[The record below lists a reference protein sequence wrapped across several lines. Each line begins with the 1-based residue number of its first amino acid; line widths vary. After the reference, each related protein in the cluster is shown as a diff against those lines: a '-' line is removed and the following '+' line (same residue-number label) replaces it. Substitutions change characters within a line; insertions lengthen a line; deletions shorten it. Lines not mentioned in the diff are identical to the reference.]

1 MSISENDTL
10 EICHRN
16 SIADIT
22 FYDSTNFVIEGTA
35 GYVKYFPYT
44 LAEKLQAQK
53 KENLKSLMVHLRP
66 GDELQGRNSSSD
78 WIVLIVLFTAY
89 LFVLIGTFSRRLFH
103 DARRFFFLQSVGD
116 PVSRDTAGIFHWQST
131 IINLASF
138 SGIALFA
145 VIAGYYFGFIPSN
158 FNTLASWGI
167 ATGVVITAI
176 TLRHVICTV
185 TGSLSSNGEMF
196 DEYIVTIYHGYRY
209 LSVAAFTLS
218 VFISY
223 TRLFSEKTLLYT
235 GFTLFSL
242 FYLIRVLRLFLI
254 FIKRNVSILYLILYL
269 CALEFLPAAVIIR
282 FLTGTF

>member
-1 MSISENDTL
+1 MSTSENDTL
-10 EICHRN
+10 GICHRN

-35 GYVKYFPYT
+35 GRIKSFPYALT
-44 LAEKLQAQK
+44 DKLQEFK
-53 KENLKSLMVHLRP
+53 SENLKALMVHLRP
-66 GDELQGRNSSSD
+66 GEELSGRNGNSD
-78 WIVLIVLFTAY
+78 WIVLIVLFTSY
-89 LFVLIGTFSRRLFH
+89 LFVLIGTFSKRLFQ

-138 SGIALFA
+138 TGIALFA
-145 VIAGYYFGFIPSN
+145 VLAGYYFGIIPPD
-158 FNTLASWGI
+158 FNIIASWGI
-167 ATGVVITAI
+167 ATAVVIVAI
-176 TLRHVICTV
+176 TLRHLICKAA
-185 TGSLSSNGEMF
+185 GSLSSNGEMF

-218 VFISY
+218 ILATY
-223 TRLFSEKTLLYT
+223 TRLFSEKALFYT
-235 GFTLFSL
+235 GFGLFAL
-242 FYLIRVLRLFLI
+242 FYLIRAVRLFLI